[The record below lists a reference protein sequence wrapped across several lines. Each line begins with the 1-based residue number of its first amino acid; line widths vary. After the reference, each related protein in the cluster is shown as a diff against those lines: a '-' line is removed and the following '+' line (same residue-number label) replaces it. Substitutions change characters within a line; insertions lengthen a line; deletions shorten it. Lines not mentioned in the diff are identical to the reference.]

1 MKLFVDDLRK
11 CPDGWTL
18 ARTNTE
24 AIRLLA
30 TGHVKEIS
38 IDHDIAYF
46 APDAKVKIRLAI
58 GEETFQPVVY
68 YICAMKPEGRPKEIT
83 IHTANYSAGLRMY
96 TLMRDHGIL
105 AAVNESQQD
114 FDECANGY

>member
-11 CPDGWTL
+11 CPEGWEL

-30 TGHVKEIS
+30 TGHVTEIS
-38 IDHDIAYF
+38 IDHDIAFF
-46 APDAKVKIRLAI
+46 APDIHSKMCLSI

-68 YICAMKPEGRPKEIT
+68 YICAMKPEMRPKEIT
-83 IHTANYSAGLRMY
+83 MHTANYSAGLRMY
-96 TLMRDHGIL
+96 TLLRDHGIL
-105 AAVNESQQD
+105 SAVNESAQD
-114 FDECANGY
+114 FEDCADAY